1 MSLGLR
7 ESRARRRRQIW
18 WSVTKWLLALALI
31 LAAGVYAYYAGSNL
45 AQREVERQQAEID
58 ALEAQVEALNQE
70 KQKILLQTKAIA
82 RRAKEW
88 EEQYRVDIPNDSV
101 RRLLTAVRAKLD
113 GGLDANRLG
122 FLIDAAEEPHDCEED
137 PDSKRFIVKI
147 DNRSNGND
155 SVSFDRAVVVTAS
168 GAAAEDEDGNRQ
180 GWYDPDKPLKVTFR
194 HLSGETSEIEA
205 TLPIHHSMIVED
217 QEFRFA
223 LVPGD
228 RGFVTV
234 TGQRCS
240 YP

>member
-31 LAAGVYAYYAGSNL
+31 LAAGAYAYYAGSNL
-45 AQREVERQQAEID
+45 AQREVTRQQAEID
-58 ALEAQVEALNQE
+58 ALEGKLQALSDE
-70 KQKILLQTKAIA
+70 RDKILLQTKAIA

-88 EEQYRVDIPNDSV
+88 EDQYRSDIPDATV
-101 RRLLTAVRAKLD
+101 QQLLRALRAKLD
-113 GGLDANRLG
+113 GGLNADRLG
-122 FLIDAAEEPHDCEED
+122 YLIEAAQEPHDCEED
-137 PDSKRFIVKI
+137 PESKRFIVKI
-147 DNRSNGND
+147 DDQSNGND
-155 SVSFDRAVVVTAS
+155 AVSFDKAVAVTAS
-168 GAAAEDEDGNRQ
+168 GEAALDANGNRQ
-180 GWYDPDKPLKVTFR
+180 GWFDPEKPLKVTFH
-194 HLSGETSEIEA
+194 HLSGKTSEIDA
-205 TLPIHHSMIVED
+205 VLPIHHSMIVENY
-217 QEFRFA
+217 EYRFS